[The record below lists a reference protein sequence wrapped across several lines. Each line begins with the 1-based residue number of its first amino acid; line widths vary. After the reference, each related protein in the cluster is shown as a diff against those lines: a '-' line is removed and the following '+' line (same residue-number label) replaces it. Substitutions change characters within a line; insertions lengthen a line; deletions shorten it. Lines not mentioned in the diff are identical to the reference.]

1 MSILSQQEKEL
12 SAFAEDAGIPLHK
25 CANGLDE
32 EPPHVRKDRI
42 LAVRRQL
49 AEGTYD
55 LDERLDAVLDRLLVV
70 INT

>member
-12 SAFAEDAGIPLHK
+12 SAFAEDAGTPLHK
-25 CANGLDE
+25 CAIGPDE
-32 EPPHVRKDRI
+32 ESPDARKDRI